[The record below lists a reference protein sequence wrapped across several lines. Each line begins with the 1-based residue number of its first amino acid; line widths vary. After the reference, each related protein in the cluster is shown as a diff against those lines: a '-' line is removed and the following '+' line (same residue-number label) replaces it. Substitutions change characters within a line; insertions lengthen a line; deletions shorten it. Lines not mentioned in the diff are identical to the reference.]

1 MTKHLATLG
10 RKKQKTP
17 FKKIQ
22 QNQAQGG
29 QPSAATSW
37 GSEKKLERK
46 DEKRKQGRIQH
57 TIEFLA
63 QVTAGMQPYRDSH
76 LQEATGRPR
85 ARNRPWKKRKDT
97 VLMACN
103 SDI

>member
-1 MTKHLATLG
+1 MIQEPVMTKHLATLG

-37 GSEKKLERK
+37 GFREKPG
-46 DEKRKQGRIQH
+46 EKR
-57 TIEFLA
+57 
-63 QVTAGMQPYRDSH
+63 
-76 LQEATGRPR
+76 
-85 ARNRPWKKRKDT
+85 
-97 VLMACN
+97 
-103 SDI
+103 